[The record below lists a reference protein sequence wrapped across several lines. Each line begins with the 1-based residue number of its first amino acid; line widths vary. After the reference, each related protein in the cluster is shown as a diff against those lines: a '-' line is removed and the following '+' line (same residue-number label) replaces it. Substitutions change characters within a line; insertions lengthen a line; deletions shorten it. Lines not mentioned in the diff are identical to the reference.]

1 MSVKVAINGFGRIG
15 RLAFRQMFGA
25 EGYDVVAIND
35 LTKPSML
42 ANLLK
47 YDTAQGGY
55 CGRLGE
61 GLHTVSADDEA
72 NTITVDGKTLTIYK
86 EADASKLPWGEIGVD
101 VVLECTGFYCS
112 KEKSMA
118 HINAGAK
125 KVVISAPAGNDLKT
139 IVFSVNNDTLTAD
152 DQIISAASCTT
163 NCLAPMAKALN
174 DYAAIQS
181 GIMSTIHAYTGDQM
195 ILDGPHRKGDLRRAR
210 AGAANIVP
218 NSTGAAKAIGLV
230 IPELNGKLIGSAQRV
245 PVPTGSTTIL
255 TAVVKGE
262 NVTKEGINAA
272 MKAAAS
278 ESFGYNEDPI
288 VSSDVIGMR
297 YGSLFDATQTMVIDL
312 GNGLYEVQVVS
323 WYDNENSYT
332 SQMVR
337 TIKYFAELA

>member
-25 EGYDVVAIND
+25 EGYEVVAIND
-35 LTKPSML
+35 LTDPKML
-42 ANLLK
+42 AHLLK
-47 YDTAQGGY
+47 YDSSQGRYDGHTVEA
-55 CGRLGE
+55 GE
-61 GLHTVSADDEA
+61 GC
-72 NTITVDGKTLTIYK
+72 IIVDGKTVKIY
-86 EADASKLPWGEIGVD
+86 SKPNAAELPWGEIGVD

-112 KEKSMA
+112 KEKSQA
-118 HINAGAK
+118 HIDAGAK

-139 IVFSVNNDTLTAD
+139 IVFSVNENTLTAD
-152 DQIISAASCTT
+152 DTIISAASCTT

-174 DYAAIQS
+174 DYAPIQS
-181 GIMSTIHAYTGDQM
+181 GIMATIHAYTGDQM

-210 AGAANIVP
+210 AGAVNIVP

-230 IPELNGKLIGSAQRV
+230 IPELNGKLIGAAQRI

-255 TAVVKGE
+255 TAVVKGADI
-262 NVTKEGINAA
+262 TKEGINAA

-278 ESFGYNEDPI
+278 ESFGYNEDEI
-288 VSSDVIGMR
+288 VSSDIVGIR
-297 YGSLFDATQTMVIDL
+297 YGSLFDATQTMVAKISDD
-312 GNGLYEVQVVS
+312 LYEVQVVS

-337 TIKYFAELA
+337 TIKYFAEI

>member
-1 MSVKVAINGFGRIG
+1 MAVKVAINGFGRIG

-25 EGYDVVAIND
+25 EGYEVVAIND

-42 ANLLK
+42 ADLLK

-55 CGRLGE
+55 CGKIGE
-61 GLHTVSADDEA
+61 NLHTVEADDEA

-101 VVLECTGFYCS
+101 VVLECTGFYTS
-112 KEKSMA
+112 KEKSQA

-139 IVFSVNNDTLTAD
+139 IVFSVNENTLTAD
-152 DQIISAASCTT
+152 DTIISAASCTT
-163 NCLAPMAKALN
+163 NCLAPMANALN
-174 DYAAIQS
+174 NYAPIQS
-181 GIMSTIHAYTGDQM
+181 GIMSTIHAYTGDQ
-195 ILDGPHRKGDLRRAR
+195 
-210 AGAANIVP
+210 
-218 NSTGAAKAIGLV
+218 
-230 IPELNGKLIGSAQRV
+230 
-245 PVPTGSTTIL
+245 
-255 TAVVKGE
+255 
-262 NVTKEGINAA
+262 VTVDGINAA

-278 ESFGYNEDPI
+278 ESFGYNTDAI
-288 VSSDVIGMR
+288 VSSDVIGMK
-297 YGSLFDATQTMVIDL
+297 YGSLFDATQTMVAEIGD
-312 GNGLYEVQVVS
+312 GLYEVQVVS